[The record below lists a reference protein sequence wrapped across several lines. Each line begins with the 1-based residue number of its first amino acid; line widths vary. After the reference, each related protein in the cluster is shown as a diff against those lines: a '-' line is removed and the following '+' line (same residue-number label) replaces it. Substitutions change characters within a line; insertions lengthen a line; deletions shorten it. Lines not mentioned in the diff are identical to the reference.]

1 MKIVIT
7 ESKLKNYIKDKLGVD
22 LTGKI
27 ELVQS
32 NYDIPM
38 SFDGYLMPWVTN
50 MYMNEYGPMFLI
62 KIGNYHWLYQTQGKS
77 YFLMDEMGNHIDQSE
92 FMKMIGISKVGL
104 SMQQLIDLYFIEE

>member
-27 ELVQS
+27 ELIQTY
-32 NYDIPM
+32 YDIPM
-38 SFDGYLMPWVTN
+38 KFDEFLTRWVAN
-50 MYMNEYGPMFLI
+50 MYMNKYGPMFLI

>member
-38 SFDGYLMPWVTN
+38 SFDGYLMPWVAN

-62 KIGNYHWLYQTQGKS
+62 KIGNFHWIYQTQGKS
-77 YFLMDEMGNHIDQSE
+77 YFFMDEMGNHINQSE
-92 FMKMIGISKVGL
+92 FMGIIGIEKLGL
-104 SMQQLIDLYFIEE
+104 SMNQLINLYFTEE